1 LAVFPLNWINPRLG
15 NRSTL
20 VVAILLIALGQL
32 AKVVCYNPTHPYL
45 LVIPTILL
53 SCGMLFFFTL
63 GASMV
68 GDICDEDELAT
79 GYRAEGSYYS
89 VFWWFIKMGTALA
102 SVISG
107 ALIVLT
113 MFDETQ
119 VTKVDKLQGDIRD
132 MRAKVEV
139 LRAHESQGVS
149 GAAAVSAASAL
160 LAEASADSTEQ
171 LAQLKNE
178 AARIAGSAAQVVGP
192 VERAR
197 REAIAQS
204 TSALRAVVGE
214 LEQSRLRLTAVGS
227 GTDAVQLAAVVEQIQ
242 QLTLRAKLERAKV
255 NAADVRA
262 HFEAKAADA
271 PKSREHYE
279 ALARRTAAVGAALAS
294 MSTTRSLDS
303 MDAQLAAVQARL
315 VPLTRQQPYTLLMM
329 RAIEIGLPLIACF
342 FALFFVLRYGLTAA
356 RSREIKDLLA
366 RRHAEQDAGADPA
379 RGLA

>member
-1 LAVFPLNWINPRLG
+1 
-15 NRSTL
+15 
-20 VVAILLIALGQL
+20 
-32 AKVVCYNPTHPYL
+32 
-45 LVIPTILL
+45 
-53 SCGMLFFFTL
+53 
-63 GASMV
+63 
-68 GDICDEDELAT
+68 
-79 GYRAEGSYYS
+79 
-89 VFWWFIKMGTALA
+89 MGTALA